1 MVPEIGGG
9 AGPIM
14 VMGGCWVCFCF
25 FVLVT
30 TSSGGGGGL
39 LASNGGWPMIM
50 WELSMKIDGG
60 GPVVMVVLVD
70 GLAWVIYLI

>member
-1 MVPEIGGG
+1 M
-9 AGPIM
+9 
-14 VMGGCWVCFCF
+14 
-25 FVLVT
+25 VT
-30 TSSGGGGGL
+30 TSSGGGGGW

-50 WELSMKIDGG
+50 WEPSMKIDGG